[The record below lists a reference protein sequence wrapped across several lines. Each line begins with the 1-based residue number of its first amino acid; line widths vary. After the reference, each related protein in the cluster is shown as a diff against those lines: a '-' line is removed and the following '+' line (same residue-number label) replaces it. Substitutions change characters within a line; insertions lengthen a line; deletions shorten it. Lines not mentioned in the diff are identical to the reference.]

1 MMEFICHKAFG
12 FFLAAVV
19 LGIMLGVYKTNVIK
33 SVTPLYLDRNGSV
46 ERSNTTRSFEEDD
59 ILRLFEMVPNN
70 QIWKPHNV
78 SEQTPFV
85 FMHQRKAGGTSLR
98 STLHMAARMSNLTSF
113 IPCFGGVDC
122 RVFTIPMAP
131 AYAVYALHTTWSE
144 LERLVSESLQR
155 NNTVFAKYRL
165 PLVEKVWRDDLED
178 ESDDENASDFASAD
192 IYPTSVPSA
201 SLFVDTV
208 ASSSRTPFA
217 CLTNFREP
225 VSRLISCLYFRFD
238 RYFQNRNLSC
248 INDLSVAR
256 MTRLLVE
263 KLDSYNN
270 SCLNEPFRVLGPF
283 DDERVVTSLGYH
295 YNNATFEVSPR
306 QGELELTT
314 LNATLHNL
322 QHCVPVVLE
331 LPHSYRLLKTAFPS
345 LHKMN
350 AFDHKVREQTG

>member
-1 MMEFICHKAFG
+1 M
-12 FFLAAVV
+12 
-19 LGIMLGVYKTNVIK
+19 T
-33 SVTPLYLDRNGSV
+33 
-46 ERSNTTRSFEEDD
+46 
-59 ILRLFEMVPNN
+59 
-70 QIWKPHNV
+70 
-78 SEQTPFV
+78 
-85 FMHQRKAGGTSLR
+85 
-98 STLHMAARMSNLTSF
+98 
-113 IPCFGGVDC
+113 
-122 RVFTIPMAP
+122 P

-144 LERLVSESLQR
+144 LERLVNENLQR
-155 NNTVFAKYRL
+155 NTAVFVIDRL
-165 PLVEKVWRDDLED
+165 PLVENVWRDDLKDDNGD
-178 ESDDENASDFASAD
+178 EKYSDFPSED
-192 IYPTSVPSA
+192 MLINPTSVPSA
-201 SLFVDTV
+201 SLLVDTAV
-208 ASSSRTPFA
+208 SSSEASFS

-295 YNNATFEVSPR
+295 YNNVTYEVSAR

-322 QHCVPVVLE
+322 QRCVPVVLE

-350 AFDHKVREQTG
+350 AFDHKQLTSFESLLYRAVVKK